1 MGICRQL
8 VETMRTRAE
17 GRLLENL
24 TIGLGYTA
32 VCTDDGGVGVAYT
45 PKSTKGTCSVLPPNE
60 DYEGRPASEVLDLLL
75 SDNDLHRT
83 IGLAL
88 VNALNHA
95 QAKSLPEDRD
105 SSILFDTLGIEEG
118 TRVAMVG
125 HFAPIV
131 ARLKERGSRVEV
143 VDQGKGVGDEQ
154 RFSERLDSWAQVA
167 IVTSTSIINN
177 TLDDLLA
184 AGHGQRC
191 ARGLDG
197 SFHPFADSS
206 FSRKRAPARRH
217 RAHGFRGHAQGRAP
231 GQGHAR
237 HPKIFQKVTA
247 CCGIEVGE
255 APS

>member
-1 MGICRQL
+1 MGICKQL
-8 VETMRTRAE
+8 VEAMQAQAE
-17 GRLLENL
+17 GRFLENL

-45 PKSTKGTCSVLPPNE
+45 PESNKGKCCVLPPHE
-60 DYEGRPASEVLDLLL
+60 DYEGRSASEVLDLLL
-75 SDNDLHRT
+75 SDSDLHRT

-95 QAKSLPEDRD
+95 SASALPEDRD
-105 SSILFDTLGIEEG
+105 NSVMFDTLSIDQG

-143 VDQGKGVGDEQ
+143 VDRGKGVGDEQ
-154 RFSERLDSWAQVA
+154 QFQERLGSWAEDA

-184 AGHGQRC
+184 RMGKDVRVALMGPSTPLLKGVFQGNVRLLAGTV
-191 ARGLDG
+191 
-197 SFHPFADSS
+197 PMDSEATLRAVRQAKGTPVIQK
-206 FSRKRAPARRH
+206 FSRKTLL
-217 RAHGFRGHAQGRAP
+217 
-231 GQGHAR
+231 
-237 HPKIFQKVTA
+237 VV
-247 CCGIEVGE
+247 E
-255 APS
+255 

>member
-8 VETMRTRAE
+8 VETMKPQAE
-17 GRLLENL
+17 GSYLENL

-45 PKSTKGTCSVLPPNE
+45 PESNRGGCCVLPPNE
-60 DYEGRPASEVLDLLL
+60 DYEGRSASEVLELLL
-75 SDNDLHRT
+75 SDKDLHRT

-95 QAKSLPEDRD
+95 QARDLPEDRD
-105 SSILFDTLGIEEG
+105 NSVMFDTLGIDRG

-131 ARLKERGSRVEV
+131 SRLTERGALVEV
-143 VDQGKGVGDEQ
+143 VDRGKGVGDEQ
-154 RFSERLDSWAQVA
+154 QFSEKLGSWAQVA

-184 AGHGQRC
+184 RMGEDVRVALMGPSTPLLQAPFPGNVRLLAGTV
-191 ARGLDG
+191 
-197 SFHPFADSS
+197 PMDSEATLRAVRQAKGTPVIQK
-206 FSRKRAPARRH
+206 FSK
-217 RAHGFRGHAQGRAP
+217 
-231 GQGHAR
+231 
-237 HPKIFQKVTA
+237 KTLLVL
-247 CCGIEVGE
+247 E
-255 APS
+255 